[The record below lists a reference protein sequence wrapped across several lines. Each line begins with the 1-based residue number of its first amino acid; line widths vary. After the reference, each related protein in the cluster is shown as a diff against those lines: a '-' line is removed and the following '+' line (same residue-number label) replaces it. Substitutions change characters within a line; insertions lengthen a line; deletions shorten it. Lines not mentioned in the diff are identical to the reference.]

1 VRYEG
6 YVFESGARFNLLQRY
21 LALGCRKSINVPYV
35 KNILYKLSKIAH
47 NNNFKKEEFILFG
60 TWAIFETVVVS
71 FAGIGSLHPSVGL
84 LFPVTSYR
92 SIVVV
97 PNPNGM

>member
-71 FAGIGSLHPSVGL
+71 FAGIGSLHSFCWLALSGNKLP
-84 LFPVTSYR
+84 
-92 SIVVV
+92 
-97 PNPNGM
+97 